1 MNELKPWKPL
11 VYVAHPFGGLIRN
24 QKKIDK
30 IMNELV
36 LSDDKHVYVSP
47 IHNFGFAYLEGDEY
61 QRGLDVCLNLLK
73 KCDILVI
80 CPGWENSRGCKQEV
94 KLAIDNN
101 IPVFL
106 LGNWKQE
113 VLTDNE
119 LEHYYD
125 FMVQRNSE
133 EYENNGRV

>member
-1 MNELKPWKPL
+1 MKKL
-11 VYVAHPFGGLIRN
+11 VYVAHPFGGLIKN

-30 IMNELV
+30 IMEELV
-36 LSDDKHVYVSP
+36 FSDDKHVYVSP